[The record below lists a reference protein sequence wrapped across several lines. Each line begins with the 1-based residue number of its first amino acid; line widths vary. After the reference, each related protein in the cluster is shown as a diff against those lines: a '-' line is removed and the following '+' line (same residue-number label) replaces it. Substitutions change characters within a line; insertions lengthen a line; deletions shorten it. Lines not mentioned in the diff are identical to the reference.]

1 MHAGDVRYYRPGNR
15 VAFCCVGSVAIGRPS
30 SPSAIV
36 SRMRADSRTVIAN
49 RRVALMRHNRVTY
62 PTALGYAIKAWSSSR
77 GNTCPRD
84 AAFVEIKEERN
95 KLRRVFVT
103 LVRVRI
109 LLTKSFSNK
118 LVKFLSSTLRNNRN
132 YWLPCMIVFRLDNI

>member
-1 MHAGDVRYYRPGNR
+1 MKTRKEEKGKGKVREERSIRVSVLTMHDHACTLVHAGDVRYYRPGNR

-62 PTALGYAIKAWSSSR
+62 PAALGYAIKARSSSR
-77 GNTCPRD
+77 GNTCPR
-84 AAFVEIKEERN
+84 
-95 KLRRVFVT
+95 
-103 LVRVRI
+103 
-109 LLTKSFSNK
+109 
-118 LVKFLSSTLRNNRN
+118 
-132 YWLPCMIVFRLDNI
+132 